1 MQSNKTNLSLMLI
14 LGAMMAFTS
23 LSTDIYL
30 PAMPQME
37 ADLQGNVELTITGF
51 LIGFTIAQLI
61 WGAIS
66 DRIGRK
72 IPLYIGMILFVIGSV
87 GCAMSENIAQIMF
100 WRVFQALG
108 ACTAPMLSRAIIR
121 DMFRATQAAQM
132 LSILTLI
139 MAVAPIIGPLLGAQ
153 IVKFSSWHVIFWL
166 LVAIGVA
173 MFFSLFALK
182 ETHPEHKRASGSIW
196 SAFRTYGTL
205 LANRTFMKYTLCV
218 TFFYVAAYAFIAG
231 SPKIYINYFG
241 IDPQYYGYLF
251 GINVIGL
258 MTLSFFNRKLVRKFS
273 LDQLL
278 KASTG
283 VAMLAGFALLS
294 VALTGF
300 GGATGIIIGVFFM
313 FSMNGIIAACATAAA
328 LDGVPQVAG
337 SASALI
343 GALQYGSGIIS
354 TLVLAWSGDDTP
366 VTMAAIMAVFGV
378 LCAAVLWKCD

>member
-1 MQSNKTNLSLMLI
+1 M
-14 LGAMMAFTS
+14 
-23 LSTDIYL
+23 
-30 PAMPQME
+30 
-37 ADLQGNVELTITGF
+37 ELTITGF

-72 IPLYIGMILFVIGSV
+72 IPLYTGMILFVIGSV
-87 GCAMSENIAQIMF
+87 GCAMSENIAQIVF

-258 MTLSFFNRKLVRKFS
+258 MTLSFSNRKLVRKFS

-283 VAMLAGFALLS
+283 VAMLAGFALFS

-337 SASALI
+337 STSALI

-378 LCAAVLWKCD
+378 LCAAVLWKRD

>member
-87 GCAMSENIAQIMF
+87 GCAMSENIAQIVF

-139 MAVAPIIGPLLGAQ
+139 MAVAPIIGPLLGAK

-273 LDQLL
+273 LDQML

-283 VAMLAGFALLS
+283 VVMLAGFALLS

-378 LCAAVLWKCD
+378 LCAAVLWKRD

>member
-87 GCAMSENIAQIMF
+87 GCAMSENIAQIVF

-196 SAFRTYGTL
+196 SAFRTYGIL

-378 LCAAVLWKCD
+378 LCAAVLWKRD